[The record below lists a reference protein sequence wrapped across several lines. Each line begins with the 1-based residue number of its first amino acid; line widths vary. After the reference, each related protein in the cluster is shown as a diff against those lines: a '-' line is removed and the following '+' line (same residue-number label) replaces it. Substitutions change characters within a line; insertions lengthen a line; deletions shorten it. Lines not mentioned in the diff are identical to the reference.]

1 MSKWWSLKRKV
12 GAANDSGH
20 KTSDGNMPGC
30 STSKRTSW
38 GKPLMELSANA
49 LTATAVTISPGA
61 GPSRTL
67 TTEADP
73 ESGRAQQHG
82 GAAAQLS
89 PAAGT
94 PRRTLKPQAA
104 VMEDELEVLD
114 DGERSAS
121 RSTHRR
127 SASRAISTVDD
138 TSSEIIRVAGEDG
151 RSEGAPSRRGSRMG
165 SRQGALS
172 RIVRTLQLIRTWATR
187 RREEE
192 DGPRPD
198 SFLQRFHMGQVIQE
212 DEGCNSREG
221 DNVSRAGAE
230 PQGGNKVAN
239 RVRKG
244 KGQRWIDYVIDPA
257 DNFYYRWLLVI
268 TAAILYNWTILITR
282 AVFYQLQA
290 DYWSLWMTLDYICD
304 VIYILDMVVRFRTG
318 YLEQGLLVK
327 DVKKLCKH
335 YISTFNFKLDCLSIL
350 PLDILYIALGTV
362 NQPELRFPRLLR
374 VRRALECF
382 ERTETRTNFPNL
394 FRIINLV
401 LYIFII
407 IHWNACF
414 YFAISNS
421 LGFGV
426 DGWVYPNTS
435 YPINNTLSRK
445 YIYSLY
451 WSTLTLTTIGET
463 PTPEQD
469 IEFVFVVFDF
479 LVGVLI
485 FATIVGNV
493 GTMITNMNAVR
504 AEFQAKVDGIKQYM
518 EFRQVSKDLQNRV
531 IKWFDYLWT
540 NQKSLDEEEVLR
552 SLPDKLKAE
561 IAIHVHLDTLKRVS
575 IFSDC
580 EPGLLVEI
588 VLKLKPQV
596 FSPGDYICRKGD
608 IGKEMYI
615 VKQGK
620 LAVVAD
626 DGITTFV
633 TLSDGSYFGEVSIL
647 NITGSK
653 TGNRRTANVRS
664 IGYSDLFCLSKDD
677 LLDALKEYPD
687 AKNIL
692 EDRGRKILMKDGL
705 LDETVPNA
713 GKLATPRDAEDK
725 IEKMEQ
731 SLDTLQTR
739 FARLLAE
746 YASTQQKLKKR
757 LTKLEQGL
765 VNKGGKPSAG
775 QDGHDYSSDDELT
788 C

>member
-1 MSKWWSLKRKV
+1 MSKWWTLNRKV
-12 GAANDSGH
+12 GAAKSDSGP
-20 KTSDGNMPGC
+20 KTSDGSMPGC
-30 STSKRTSW
+30 LTRETGKRTGW

-61 GPSRTL
+61 GPSQTL
-67 TTEADP
+67 TTGADP
-73 ESGRAQQHG
+73 ESGRAQQQ
-82 GAAAQLS
+82 QLS
-89 PAAGT
+89 PATGNVT

-104 VMEDELEVLD
+104 VMEDELEVLE
-114 DGERSAS
+114 DGDRSPS
-121 RSTHRR
+121 RSTRR
-127 SASRAISTVDD
+127 SVSRAVSTIDD

-151 RSEGAPSRRGSRMG
+151 RSEGATSRRSSRMG

-198 SFLQRFHMGQVIQE
+198 SFLQRISAECRRSPARARFHMGQVIQE
-212 DEGCNSREG
+212 DEGGNSREG

-230 PQGGNKVAN
+230 PQGNKVAN

-244 KGQRWIDYVIDPA
+244 KGQRWTDYVIDPA

-268 TAAILYNWTILITR
+268 TAAVLYNWTILITR
-282 AVFYQLQA
+282 AVFLQLQA
-290 DYWSLWMTLDYICD
+290 DYWRLWMTLDYICD
-304 VIYILDMVVRFRTG
+304 AIYILDMAVRFRTG

-350 PLDILYIALGTV
+350 PLDLLYIALGTV
-362 NQPELRFPRLLR
+362 DQPELRFPRLLR

-394 FRIINLV
+394 
-401 LYIFII
+401 
-407 IHWNACF
+407 A
-414 YFAISNS
+414 

-626 DGITTFV
+626 DGVTTFV

-692 EDRGRKILMKDGL
+692 EDRGRKILMK
-705 LDETVPNA
+705 
-713 GKLATPRDAEDK
+713 
-725 IEKMEQ
+725 
-731 SLDTLQTR
+731 
-739 FARLLAE
+739 
-746 YASTQQKLKKR
+746 
-757 LTKLEQGL
+757 
-765 VNKGGKPSAG
+765 
-775 QDGHDYSSDDELT
+775 
-788 C
+788 